1 MPPVAHL
8 LDEHNSACE
17 RARLSDCNCFCHG
30 AGHQLDLL
38 KRAVS
43 CKPDDEPSSD
53 KNTLQQL
60 LLDLEGV
67 YGGFHSSP
75 RDADTPSRRTPP
87 EDLAQIDLNRGRGAS
102 WLEKLV
108 LDEALHEAFVGVA
121 NTSATMTVDERNLR
135 KQFVVRLSEGALR
148 IVGGDVEAHNIADG
162 HLWCSVL
169 AEALDDASSDEADD
183 SVASKYGRI
192 AYPRSGQRRLPL
204 RLQSVREAG
213 GSHVRS
219 VLRDMASVPEAGR
232 ILLLMGAATCP
243 DLWHHPAAVRF
254 ALVPFLPEPGRAV
267 GGLSKVATRSRFE
280 VLESRWAKRGHW

>member
-1 MPPVAHL
+1 MPSLVRL

-43 CKPDDEPSSD
+43 CVPDDDPSGD
-53 KNTLQQL
+53 NNTLRQL

-67 YGGFHSSP
+67 YGGFHSGP
-75 RDADTPSRRTPP
+75 RDSETPSRRIPP

-108 LDEALHEAFVGVA
+108 VDEALHEAFERVA
-121 NTSATMTVDERNLR
+121 RASAPMEAHARTLR
-135 KQFVVRLSEGALR
+135 KQFVVRLSEGAMR

-169 AEALDDASSDEADD
+169 AEALDDASDIESDDTA
-183 SVASKYGRI
+183 VSKYGRI
-192 AYPRSGQRRLPL
+192 AYPRSGQRRLPA
-204 RLQSVREAG
+204 RLANVRREG
-213 GSHVRS
+213 VGHVRS
-219 VLRDMASVPEAGR
+219 VLGDMPGVPGLER
-232 ILLLMGAATCP
+232 ILQLMGAATCP

-254 ALVPFLPEPGRAV
+254 ALVPFLSEPGRALD
-267 GGLSKVATRSRFE
+267 GLSIVATRTRFE
-280 VLESRWAKRGHW
+280 MLESRWARRGNW